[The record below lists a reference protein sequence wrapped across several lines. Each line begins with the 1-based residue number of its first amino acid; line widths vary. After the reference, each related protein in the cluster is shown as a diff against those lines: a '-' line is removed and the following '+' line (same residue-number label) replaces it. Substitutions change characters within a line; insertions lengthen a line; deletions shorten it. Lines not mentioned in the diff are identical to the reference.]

1 MYVYI
6 YMYTCIYVNTYIRIY
21 VSMYMEMYMEM
32 SMENISGQTKKIC
45 ASCCA
50 LRIFKDVQMLK
61 IMLDPCGF
69 LVFSDPPGL
78 GLQER
83 QLLLVPRFQ
92 WLLMAIKISIASWS
106 FISFEAIRTMVE
118 IL

>member
-1 MYVYI
+1 VFSPEPGLQSLAGYHGYQLEMTHGNVYGN
-6 YMYTCIYVNTYIRIY
+6 VNGKHFWT
-21 VSMYMEMYMEM
+21 
-32 SMENISGQTKKIC
+32 NKQKIC